1 MSTTPSS
8 RMQQRMQ
15 ELAERFASELPGRIV
30 DLEETVKRLLSED
43 SEDARYG
50 VQIQAHKLA
59 GATATFGYTEL
70 SKISANLEHCIQSG
84 CNHAEVEEYMRRI
97 RQAVEGD
104 VKAEFSTPKARS
116 RAVSTGP
123 KQFRVVLL
131 IDDPASGAELQ
142 EIEEQLGFFGLETV
156 RATNAETVRAELET
170 GVAIVLLGGLDTF
183 AKLSAEGVSFTEW
196 KNEFGPCLSLIAL
209 SLEDSFETRLNAI
222 RCGADAFVTY
232 PVDIP
237 RLIDKIDEFDEQAN
251 PKPLHVLIV
260 DDDIDQVSQIAY
272 TLQQAGM
279 ITSVASD
286 PSKVFSHIV
295 DSKPELI
302 IVDVYM
308 PECSGI
314 ELARLIRQQ
323 ESFVGVPIVFLSIED
338 DVAKHMEAMSQG
350 GDDFLVKPINPDVLT
365 ATVRIRAQRTRQMRY
380 FMERDSLTG
389 MLNHTHLKQ
398 YLERELQ
405 RAERIEGSVS
415 FAMIDLDNF
424 KYVNDTYGH
433 LTGDRVLKSLSRLLS
448 ERLRKT
454 DVIGR
459 YGGEEFGVVLF
470 NSNAETAAKVVDDL
484 RERFSQIV
492 HRAKDAEFCVTFS
505 CGIASYPDVPDA
517 ASITELA
524 DRALYQAKQTGK
536 NRVVSV

>member
-1 MSTTPSS
+1 MNGTRSS
-8 RMQQRMQ
+8 RMKQRMQ
-15 ELAERFASELPGRIV
+15 ELAEKFASQLPGRLA
-30 DLEETVKRLLSED
+30 DLEEAAKRFFREGSD
-43 SEDARYG
+43 DARYA

-59 GATATFGYTEL
+59 GAAATFGYTEL
-70 SKISANLEHCIQSG
+70 SRISADLERCIQSE
-84 CNHAEVEEYMRRI
+84 CELTEVEDYMKRI
-97 RQAVEGD
+97 RQAVAGGTD
-104 VKAEFSTPKARS
+104 VEISSPDATP
-116 RAVSTGP
+116 RAASAGP
-123 KQFRVVLL
+123 KPFRVVLL
-131 IDDPASGAELQ
+131 GDDAAAGAELR
-142 EIEEQLGFFGLETV
+142 EIEEQLGFFGLETA
-156 RATNAETVRAELET
+156 RAEDAESVRAELGT
-170 GVAIVLLGGLDTF
+170 DSAIMLLGGLGTIEQ
-183 AKLSAEGVSFTEW
+183 LCSEGVRFTEW
-196 KNEFGPCLSLIAL
+196 KNEGIPGLTLVAL
-209 SLEDSFETRLNAI
+209 SQDDSFETRLSAI

-237 RLIDKIDEFDEQAN
+237 RLIDKIDEFDERAN

-260 DDDIDQVSQIAY
+260 DDDKEQVSQIAY

-279 ITSVASD
+279 VTSVASD
-286 PSKVFSHIV
+286 PSKVFSHMV

-302 IVDVYM
+302 IVDMYM

-323 ESFVGVPIVFLSIED
+323 ESFVGVPIVFLSIEA

-350 GDDFLVKPINPDVLT
+350 GDDFLVKPVNPDVLT

-424 KYVNDTYGH
+424 KHVNDTYGH

-454 DVIGR
+454 DTIGR

-470 NSNAETAAKVVDDL
+470 NSDASTAAKIVDEL
-484 RERFSQIV
+484 RERFSHIV
-492 HRAKDAEFCVTFS
+492 HKTKDTEFCVTFS
-505 CGIASYPDVPDA
+505 CGIAAYPDVPDA

>member
-1 MSTTPSS
+1 MNGTRSS

-15 ELAERFASELPGRIV
+15 ELAEKFASQLPGRLA
-30 DLEETVKRLLSED
+30 DLEEAARRFVLED
-43 SEDARYG
+43 SDDSRYA

-59 GATATFGYTEL
+59 GAAATFGYTEL
-70 SKISANLEHCIQSG
+70 SNVSVDLERYIQSE
-84 CNHAEVEEYMRRI
+84 CEQVEVEDYMKRI
-97 RQAVEGD
+97 RQAVAGGTEVETSSPD
-104 VKAEFSTPKARS
+104 AKP
-116 RAVSTGP
+116 RAASAGP
-123 KQFRVVLL
+123 KPFRVVLL
-131 IDDPASGAELQ
+131 GDDVAAGADLQ
-142 EIEEQLGFFGLETV
+142 EIEEQLGFFGLETS
-156 RATNAETVRAELET
+156 RAADAESVRAELGSES
-170 GVAIVLLGGLDTF
+170 AIMLLGGLDTI
-183 AKLSAEGVSFTEW
+183 AQLCSEGVRFTEW
-196 KNEFGPCLSLIAL
+196 KNEITSGLTLVAL
-209 SLEDSFETRLNAI
+209 SLEDSFETRLTAI

-237 RLIDKIDEFDEQAN
+237 RLIDKIDEFDERAN

-260 DDDIDQVSQIAY
+260 DDDKEQVSQIAY

-279 ITSVASD
+279 VTSVASD
-286 PSKVFSHIV
+286 PSNVFSHMV

-302 IVDVYM
+302 IVDMYM

-350 GDDFLVKPINPDVLT
+350 GDDFLVKPVNPDVLT

-405 RAERIEGSVS
+405 RAERIKGSVS

-424 KYVNDTYGH
+424 KHVNDSYGH

-454 DVIGR
+454 DIIGR

-470 NSNAETAAKVVDDL
+470 NSDASTAAKIVDEL
-484 RERFSQIV
+484 RERFSHIV
-492 HRAKDAEFCVTFS
+492 HRAKDTEFCVTFS
-505 CGIASYPDVPDA
+505 CGIASFPDVPDA